1 MKSSWNRIRMAGAL
15 LAVTTSLTLAATAGA
30 RIVPAPPMPPND
42 EAPPRL
48 TLELSPASIA
58 EGGKAVLVGW
68 LARPLAEDL
77 AVDLWLAGD
86 AGPDDFDLEAATLY
100 FPAGETEAMLRIV
113 VLKDLAIEGTESL
126 VVGSDDPAVVLAGK
140 ATLAITDAPARAA
153 TRRLGGGAAGSC
165 PTAPGVR
172 LEASSKAVV
181 EGGGAERLTL
191 RLSAPACEHLSFP
204 IEVDRIPVP
213 ADLELSAAS
222 FEVPAGAL
230 ASEVEVRGLDDA
242 QDEPLEQFVVRV
254 QPLPGSDQD
263 ISVPLFVEDDDA
275 DVALGDL
282 VAVTETV
289 AGGRAQFQIE
299 ATNPGFKDL
308 VHVAMVEAPVEGL
321 TDVHWRC
328 VGRGGAECPGSG
340 DGFALL
346 TASMPARS
354 SIVVVIDA
362 LVEPSRR
369 APLEHR
375 ISIALVEGSLS
386 DPDPSDNEVTATHK
400 VDVVADLALD
410 LEVAPWDPKG
420 SDPALAYTL
429 VVRNLGPSDAAG
441 GEVTSPLA
449 DHLVWAGGD
458 ESCGADGAAVSC
470 VIGALPAGETRPLEM
485 VLSVLAPYPAF
496 TIQEAW
502 LDPSD
507 PDPFPKNDEAVVETK
522 LDLFVPTLDEV
533 VATGGTGSESLGACS
548 QLVEAPVRLQMRFS
562 EEMIGGGA
570 AGDVDSV
577 ESYRLYAPGP
587 DGDFEISACGIGAS
601 DFPGSDDVEI
611 PLLAARW
618 NPESATVEIDV
629 AGLGVGALD
638 GLRRLI
644 ACESLRDFGDNT
656 IDGDGDG
663 NPGDAAIRPFRVD
676 RGNLVRNGHFDC
688 DLDGWSALA
697 PKPEDWTLG
706 ADASGSSASAS
717 SRIDNSAAWPAVGL
731 GTCVPIPGGS
741 RFDLRLRHRL
751 SSIKTGSDE
760 LAAAPI
766 VTAEV
771 DVACTPYST
780 ANCTGEAV
788 TAIRDSAGSEMAS
801 AIPEPAGWTAVALT
815 LELPN
820 DTVGSL
826 LCTVSAAGEYE
837 PFVLE
842 VDDVRLRAGDPGAG
856 PSLAGAGP
864 GRPVAID

>member
-1 MKSSWNRIRMAGAL
+1 MNRNWKRIRTAGAL

-30 RIVPAPPMPPND
+30 RNVPAPPMPPND

-58 EGGKAVLVGW
+58 EGGKAVLVGR
-68 LARPLAEDL
+68 LARHLAVDL

-86 AGPDDFDLEAATLY
+86 AGPGDFDVEGATLF
-100 FPAGETEAMLRIV
+100 FPAGKTEAMLRIAA
-113 VLKDLAIEGTESL
+113 LKDLAIEGTEIL
-126 VVGSDDPAVVLAGK
+126 VVGSDDPAVFLAGK
-140 ATLAITDAPARAA
+140 ATLAITDAPARVAA
-153 TRRLGGGAAGSC
+153 RRTAGGAAGSC
-165 PTAPGVR
+165 LTAPGVR
-172 LEASSKAVV
+172 LEATSKAVV
-181 EGGGAERLTL
+181 EGGAGERLTL
-191 RLSAPACEHLSFP
+191 RLSAPACDHLSFP
-204 IEVDRIPVP
+204 IEVDRVPVP
-213 ADLELSAAS
+213 ADLVFSAAS

-230 ASEVEVRGLDDA
+230 ASAVEVRGLDDA

-254 QPLPGSDQD
+254 QPLPGQDQD
-263 ISVPLFVEDDDA
+263 ISVPLFVEDNDA

-282 VAVTETV
+282 VALTEAV
-289 AGGRAQFQIE
+289 AGRRAHFRIE
-299 ATNPGFKDL
+299 ATNTGFKEL
-308 VHVAMVEAPVEGL
+308 AKVALVEAPVKGL

-328 VGRGGAECPGSG
+328 FGRGGADCPGSG
-340 DGFALL
+340 HGFALL
-346 TASMPARS
+346 AASMPAKS
-354 SIVVVIDA
+354 SVVVVIDA

-369 APLEHR
+369 AALEHR
-375 ISIALVEGSLS
+375 LSIALVDGSLS
-386 DPDPSDNEVTATHK
+386 DPDPSDNEAIASHK
-400 VDVVADLALD
+400 VEVVADLALD

-420 SDPALAYTL
+420 SDPALTYTL

-458 ESCGADGAAVSC
+458 ESCGADGASVSC

-496 TIQEAW
+496 TLQEAW
-502 LDPSD
+502 LDPTD

-522 LDLFVPTLDEV
+522 LDLFVPTLEEV
-533 VATGGTGSESLGACS
+533 VATGKAASESLGACS
-548 QLVEAPVRLQMRFS
+548 QLAESPVRLELRFS
-562 EEMIGGGA
+562 EELIGGGV
-570 AGDVDSV
+570 AGDVDSI

-587 DGDFEISACGIGAS
+587 DGDFEISACGAAAS
-601 DFPGSDDVEI
+601 DTPATDDVEI

-618 NPESATVEIDV
+618 DPKSATVELDV
-629 AGLGVGALD
+629 EASGLGALD
-638 GLRRLI
+638 GIRRLI
-644 ACESLRDFGDNT
+644 ACESLRDFGENG

-663 NPGDAAIRPFRVD
+663 NSGDAAIRSFRVD

-697 PKPEDWTLG
+697 PTPEDWTLG

-731 GTCVPIPGGS
+731 GVCVPIPGGS
-741 RFDLRLRHRL
+741 RFDLHLRHRL
-751 SSIKTGSDE
+751 SSIKTDSDD

-771 DVACTPYST
+771 DVACTPYPS
-780 ANCTGEAV
+780 ASCTGNAP
-788 TAIRDSAGSEMAS
+788 TMIRDGARSELAS
-801 AIPEPAGWTAVALT
+801 AIPEPAGWTSAALT

-842 VDDVRLRAGDPGAG
+842 VDDVRLRVADPGAG
-856 PSLAGAGP
+856 TRPAEGSPL
-864 GRPVAID
+864 RPVAFD